1 MSDAISAAQ
10 AAFTRDLQHLTV
22 VSHNIANVNTPGY
35 QSRLSFD
42 HALGQQISAQQ
53 VVSTETGGLRETQ
66 RPLDVAIVGHG
77 YFLLERNGQI
87 FMSRDGRFHVN
98 PQGYLAHV
106 SGALALTA
114 KGPVRLDSINVQIRP
129 DGQIVSDRT
138 TQGKLQ
144 IVGATD
150 VQLADA
156 GLLMTSQFNELSQ
169 VQLKSGALNTSTVN
183 PTTETVRMMEL
194 SRHLQSTQKAIAAY
208 DQLLQTGINE
218 TGKR

>member
-22 VSHNIANVNTPGY
+22 ISHNIANVNTPGY

-42 HALGQQISAQQ
+42 QAIGQQISAQQ
-53 VVSTETGGLRETQ
+53 VVNTENGGLRETQ

-87 FMSRDGRFHVN
+87 FMSRDGRFHIN

-114 KGPVRLDSINVQIRP
+114 KGPIQLDGINTQIRS
-129 DGQIVSDRT
+129 DGQVVNDGT
-138 TQGKLQ
+138 AVGKLQ
-144 IVGATD
+144 VVAASD
-150 VQLADA
+150 VQMADA
-156 GLLMTSQFNELSQ
+156 GLLMTNQFNELNQ
-169 VQLKSGALNTSTVN
+169 VQLKTGALNTSTVN